1 MNAGRGGGKPG
12 EEQNREEGARRK
24 DPGRGERRSIRGG
37 GRDERQEMGRKEDV
51 KKKEKR
57 RWAGQGGG
65 RKTREI
71 GRVMERMRGAGRGES
86 QEEVEAG
93 PWDTERGKE
102 KENQRDRET
111 GTH

>member
-51 KKKEKR
+51 KKKEER
-57 RWAGQGGG
+57 VGLASGSESE
-65 RKTREI
+65 RE
-71 GRVMERMRGAGRGES
+71 GKAVLCVCE
-86 QEEVEAG
+86 
-93 PWDTERGKE
+93 TEGVCFSS
-102 KENQRDRET
+102 
-111 GTH
+111 